1 MKKYSVGVECRMLG
15 DERTGAPAPA
25 GDEIGLEDF
34 LKVKEPK
41 RPRKTRPPAAFDM
54 AADLLVGG
62 GREREIRANNGAQ
75 DAERLMQRLKA
86 L

>member
-1 MKKYSVGVECRMLG
+1 MPG
-15 DERTGAPAPA
+15 DERTAIVGSA
-25 GDEIGLEDF
+25 GDDLSLDDF

-41 RPRKTRPPAAFDM
+41 RPRKTRPPATFDM

-62 GREREIRANNGAQ
+62 GREREIRVNNGGQ
-75 DAERLMQRLKA
+75 DADRLMQRLKA